1 MKQGIAD
8 IHLIRKILKEKP
20 AKELS
25 DHTGISLSSIKKWK
39 SGERSIEKMNLG
51 AAIKLTDFASN
62 NSKAEISIW
71 S

>member
-39 SGERSIEKMNLG
+39 SGERSIEK
-51 AAIKLTDFASN
+51 
-62 NSKAEISIW
+62 
-71 S
+71 